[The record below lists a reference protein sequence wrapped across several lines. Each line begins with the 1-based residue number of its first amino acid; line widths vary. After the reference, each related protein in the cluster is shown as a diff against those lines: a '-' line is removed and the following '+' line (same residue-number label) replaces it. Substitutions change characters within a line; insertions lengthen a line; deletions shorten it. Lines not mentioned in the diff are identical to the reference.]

1 MGRCQFG
8 ARVVYGDCLMITIS
22 PNEQHSAMV
31 LRLSRFR
38 AEDPLLQHRSP
49 EWKQLAGKD
58 YPLLE
63 QPREQQQKEEEVI
76 IDLPEYDLRR
86 AATARDPH
94 AVVEGY
100 KTEILLRLAW
110 LNGVRMCP
118 DCPRCNYGDNF
129 TPCQDKF
136 GNNMRPMGGSAGG
149 MNAIGGGTE
158 HQAVGTPH
166 LHAQGHV
173 VCMYQYDTLQE
184 VADRIRAG
192 FVNYQSVVDYQSWF
206 HREEVMDLKEHE
218 AYADQA
224 ED

>member
-1 MGRCQFG
+1 
-8 ARVVYGDCLMITIS
+8 
-22 PNEQHSAMV
+22 
-31 LRLSRFR
+31 
-38 AEDPLLQHRSP
+38 
-49 EWKQLAGKD
+49 
-58 YPLLE
+58 
-63 QPREQQQKEEEVI
+63 
-76 IDLPEYDLRR
+76 
-86 AATARDPH
+86 
-94 AVVEGY
+94 
-100 KTEILLRLAW
+100 
-110 LNGVRMCP
+110 MCP

-206 HREEVMDLKEHE
+206 HREEVMDMKEHD

-224 ED
+224 EDEFRTRLSAPSNHRLAQTPWYLCEDVLTKQSEKTLWAVLRVTWKVSWKKVRLSRKDIFVMCSSCSTDFRDMFTDGPSADMSH